1 MKKEE
6 QIKELL
12 STYYKHS
19 TNLIANLQKVYQQY
33 IYTAGQIQ
41 VVDNERK
48 HIYWVSSLNFCH
60 KTR

>member
-1 MKKEE
+1 VKKEE

-33 IYTAGQIQ
+33 I
-41 VVDNERK
+41 
-48 HIYWVSSLNFCH
+48 
-60 KTR
+60 